1 MIDKNTDFFK
11 ITDNFAKT
19 ENVPSIQI
27 FKTTLDFQP
36 KVTIAIPTYKR
47 ANLLK
52 ETIDSAINQKGY
64 ENYEIIVV
72 DNDPERGCETEQL
85 MLSYNNKKISY
96 YKNSENIGM
105 AGNFNRLFEL
115 TEGDYV
121 VMLHDDDL
129 ILPSFL
135 LECMVFVDKEP
146 DLGIL
151 RPMLEYFSHSLTDIE
166 INQFEENSA
175 NIKGRKFRGVLKRL
189 YDIDNYAGFALGA
202 PTGCLFNRKAVLKMG
217 GFNADFYPSLDYCF
231 AVLFSCHYKVYILKK
246 GLTLYRW
253 GVNETLNV
261 STLKSFV
268 FDAYYVRK
276 AIFEKYNLPK
286 YMVNKYL
293 LFLATN
299 DILCSKNFNSS
310 FELSLSELN
319 FKSENKIKLYVI
331 SIIVRCYMK
340 IIKVVKFKAF

>member
-19 ENVPSIQI
+19 ANVPSIQI
-27 FKTTLDFQP
+27 LKTTLDFQP

-47 ANLLK
+47 ADLLK

-64 ENYEIIVV
+64 ENYDILVV
-72 DNDPERGCETEQL
+72 DNDPERGCATEQL
-85 MLSYNNKKISY
+85 MLSYNNQKISY

-115 TEGDYV
+115 AVGDYV

-129 ILPSFL
+129 ILSSFL
-135 LECMVFVDKEP
+135 SECMDFVDKEL

-151 RPMLEYFSHSLTDIE
+151 RPMLEYFSNSLTCIE
-166 INQFEENSA
+166 MNQFEENSKQ
-175 NIKGRKFRGVLKRL
+175 IKGRKLRGVLKRL

-202 PTGCLFNRKAVLKMG
+202 PTGCLFNKKAVLKMG

-268 FDAYYVRK
+268 IDAYYVRK
-276 AIFEKYNLPK
+276 SIFKKYRLPK
-286 YMVNKYL
+286 YVMNKYL
-293 LFLATN
+293 LFLANN

-310 FELSLSELN
+310 FELNLSELN
-319 FKSENKIKLYVI
+319 LKSENKTKLYII

-340 IIKVVKFKAF
+340 IIKIIKYRAI